1 MIRQSLYG
9 VAAALMTFSAFATT
23 ILVMGAQSGGAGIV

>member
-9 VAAALMTFSAFATT
+9 LAAALMTFSAFAST
-23 ILVMGAQSGGAGIV
+23 ILVMGAQSGGVGIA